1 MYKDIESYME
11 KFRAATAGR
20 LKRLDFKTSGF
31 TELDLDREF
40 HIELSYKSSIL
51 AQKKTWKLRDVIAAY
66 QNAYCGKIGV
76 EFTHIPEKEICDW
89 IRINFEGI

>member
-1 MYKDIESYME
+1 ME
-11 KFRAATAGR
+11 KFRAATAGL
-20 LKRLDFKTSGF
+20 LKRLDFKTYGF

-51 AQKKTWKLRDVIAAY
+51 AQK
-66 QNAYCGKIGV
+66 IGV

-89 IRINFEGI
+89 IRVNFEGI

>member
-1 MYKDIESYME
+1 ME
-11 KFRAATAGR
+11 KFRAATAGL
-20 LKRLDFKTSGF
+20 LKRLDFKTYGF

-66 QNAYCGKIGV
+66 QAAQIPAYC
-76 EFTHIPEKEICDW
+76 
-89 IRINFEGI
+89 